1 MPHLYQCRQRTG
13 RTQAEVASLVGVD
26 TSTIT
31 HIENG
36 RRRPSIELLARLQ
49 STLKLSAEDVAQIVA
64 EAGTAEGQEAA

>member
-1 MPHLYQCRQRTG
+1 
-13 RTQAEVASLVGVD
+13 VGVD

-49 STLKLSAEDVAQIVA
+49 TTLKLSAEDVALIVA
-64 EAGTAEGQEAA
+64 EAGAAEGQEAA